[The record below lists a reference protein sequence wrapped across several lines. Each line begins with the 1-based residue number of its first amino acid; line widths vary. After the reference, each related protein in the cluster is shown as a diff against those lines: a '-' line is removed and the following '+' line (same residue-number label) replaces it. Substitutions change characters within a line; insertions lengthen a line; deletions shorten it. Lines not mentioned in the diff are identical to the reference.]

1 MDPMKELNIETNIP
15 VKSKSINPL
24 IFIFAGITI
33 LSISIAIYFFIQSKR
48 DSTKNEIS
56 QAEQVKD
63 IVSKVGK
70 LIDLPVGEEPTLA
83 TVADPSKLKDQ
94 PFFARAK
101 TGDKVL
107 VYSIA
112 KKVILYDPVANKI
125 IDVAPLN
132 IKK

>member
-1 MDPMKELNIETNIP
+1 MEPVNEINIASNIP

-24 IFIFAGITI
+24 LFIFAGITI
-33 LSISIAIYFFIQSKR
+33 LSISIAIYFFVQSRR
-48 DSTKNEIS
+48 DSTKDEIS

-70 LIDLPVGEEPTLA
+70 LIELPTGEEPTLA
-83 TVADPSKLKDQ
+83 TVADPSKLRDQ
-94 PFFARAK
+94 PFFAKAK

-112 KKVILYDPVANKI
+112 KKVILYDPVANKV
-125 IDVAPLN
+125 IDIAPLN
-132 IKK
+132 NK